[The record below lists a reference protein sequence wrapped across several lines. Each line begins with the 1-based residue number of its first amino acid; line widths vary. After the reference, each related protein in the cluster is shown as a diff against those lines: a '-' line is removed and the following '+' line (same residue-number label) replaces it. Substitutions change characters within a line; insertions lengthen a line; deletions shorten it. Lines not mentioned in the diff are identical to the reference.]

1 MSKKPDPAASPS
13 ADQAADAPPSFEE
26 ALGGLEE
33 VVHQLEEGQ
42 LGLEQALGRYEE
54 GVKLL
59 RHCYGM
65 LEGAE
70 RRIELL
76 AGVDAQGNPVT
87 RPFDDEASIAAENRA
102 QGRSRK
108 RSATGGTAPRVPPT
122 LPNGAEIDDG
132 GGSE

>member
-1 MSKKPDPAASPS
+1 MSKK
-13 ADQAADAPPSFEE
+13 ADANRPPADETAEAVPPSFDE
-26 ALGGLEE
+26 ALRGLEA

-42 LGLEQALGRYEE
+42 LGLEQALARYEH

-76 AGVDAQGNPVT
+76 TGVDAEGNPVT
-87 RPFDDEASIAAENRA
+87 QPFDDEATLAAENKA

-108 RSATGGTAPRVPPT
+108 RSAPGGPATRVEPT
-122 LPNGAEIDDG
+122 HPDGSTIDDG